1 MKIFSPDSTKPRES
15 HRDRFRR
22 WKAHP
27 FGIPIFV
34 FLGLV
39 LVSIVTLAVLSLT
52 HSTSTFRPSTN
63 YIAIVSHDGVKQ
75 TVPTRSQTVEQL
87 LKKLDIKLAS
97 RDRVEPS
104 LNTEIVQDN
113 FRINVYRA
121 YPATIFDGKTR
132 TTTYTA
138 AATPRASVA
147 ETGMTLYADDD
158 VTARPVS
165 NFVEQ
170 QSVGQEIFIDR
181 SFPVVLN
188 IYGTKLFTRTHED
201 TVGQL
206 LQSKNVKIGPKDTV
220 VPSLDTPLDQHTQIF
235 VVRKG
240 TQIVTET
247 QTIPTPV
254 QTVTDQSLSFG
265 TTAVRQ
271 QGSPGT
277 QVLTYQVQ
285 LENGKEVGRT
295 LIQTIITVQPVTQI
309 VAQGLAVSIP
319 ADKQAVMAQAGVAPS
334 DYPYVDYIASH
345 EGGWCPT
352 KVQGQY
358 GSCPGYPPNPVPS
371 YGGYGIFQATPGS
384 KMASAGAD
392 WQTSAVTQI
401 RWATGYAVGR
411 YGSWGAAYNYWIAHH
426 NW

>member
-1 MKIFSPDSTKPRES
+1 MKRFSLEQPNARES
-15 HRDRFRR
+15 HSERIRR

-27 FGIPIFV
+27 FGVPIFV
-34 FLGLV
+34 FLGLILLSAV
-39 LVSIVTLAVLSLT
+39 ILAILSLT
-52 HSTSTFRPSTN
+52 HTTATFRPSNN

-75 TVPTRSQTVEQL
+75 TVPTRPQTVSEL
-87 LKKLDIKLAS
+87 LQKLNVKLSS

-104 LNTEIVQDN
+104 ANTMILQDN

-147 ETGMTLYADDD
+147 ETGMTLYSDDD
-158 VTARPVS
+158 VSARPVD
-165 NFVEQ
+165 NFVAQ

-188 IYGTKLFTRTHED
+188 VYGTKLFIRTHED

-206 LQSKNVKIGPKDTV
+206 LKSKNVKLGEKDSV

-254 QTVTDQSLSFG
+254 ETVTDPNLSFG

-271 QGSPGT
+271 QGTPGT

-285 LENGKEVGRT
+285 TENGKEIGRT
-295 LIQTIITVQPVTQI
+295 LIQTIITAQPVTQI
-309 VAQGLAVSIP
+309 IARGQAVSIP
-319 ADKQAVMAQAGVAPS
+319 ADKQAVMAQAGVSPG

-358 GSCPGYPPNPVPS
+358 GACPGYPPNPIPS
-371 YGGYGIFQATPGS
+371 YGGYGIFQATPGG

-411 YGSWGAAYNYWIAHH
+411 YGSWGAAYNYWTVHH